1 MPPQQRS
8 QTIRRRWKFYDRY
21 PIYYQQRK
29 RQHPLGSDR
38 RRPASLFETAY
49 QKDKGGNGHR
59 SQKLQDGNLSY
70 KRRGEAA
77 VRSMRHHSMALEQE
91 RLSEAGQDRE

>member
-1 MPPQQRS
+1 MIYEFNDLKISELQL
-8 QTIRRRWKFYDRY
+8 KFPYIFA
-21 PIYYQQRK
+21 PLSQRK

-38 RRPASLFETAY
+38 RRPASLFEPAY

-59 SQKLQDGNLSY
+59 SQKLQNGNLSY

-77 VRSMRHHSMALEQE
+77 VRSMRHNSMALEQE
-91 RLSEAGQDRE
+91 RLSEAGQDR